1 MKRILFF
8 IGLLFLSGLT
18 FNVSAAEYSL
28 PSTTVRL
35 IGENSHYVVPNDGR
49 PLETIASEFQIGLLG
64 MLEANPGTDPYLPKA
79 GKTLIIPSQ
88 MLLPATK
95 RDGIIVNLAELRLY
109 YFPKGSNKV
118 MVYPIGI
125 GQLGANTPKMVT
137 TVSQLIKNPTWTPTP
152 NIRKLYAADGVILP
166 AVFPA
171 GPDNPM
177 GLYALRLSYGKG
189 QYLIHGTNANFGI
202 GLRVSSGCIRL
213 RPEDIQALFYSIPV
227 GTRVQVINEPIKYSK
242 EPDGSYYIEVHQPL
256 SKRESDDPQTMPLVY
271 SNEFKAFLQQP
282 GIDQKLVV
290 QAVARRSGMP
300 VRVNKTYINIR

>member
-1 MKRILFF
+1 MKRILLF

-18 FNVSAAEYSL
+18 VNVSAAEYSL
-28 PSTTVRL
+28 PSTTARL

-49 PLETIASEFQIGLLG
+49 PLEAIASEFQIGLLG

-79 GKTLIIPSQ
+79 GMTLIIPSQ

-118 MVYPIGI
+118 IVYPIGI

-137 TVSQLIKNPTWTPTP
+137 TVSQLIKNPTWTPTA
-152 NIRKLYAADGVILP
+152 NIRKRYAADGVILP

-213 RPEDIQALFYSIPV
+213 RPEDIEALFYSIPV
-227 GTRVQVINEPIKYSK
+227 GTRVQVINEPIKYAK

-256 SKRESDDPQTMPLVY
+256 SKRESDDPQTMPLIY

-282 GIDQKLVV
+282 GIDQKLVA

-300 VRVNKTYINIR
+300 VKVNKT

>member
-18 FNVSAAEYSL
+18 VNVSAAEYSL
-28 PSTTVRL
+28 PSTTARL
-35 IGENSHYVVPNDGR
+35 IGENRHYVVPNDGR
-49 PLETIASEFQIGLLG
+49 PLEAIASEFQIGLLG

-79 GKTLIIPSQ
+79 GMTLIIPAQ

-118 MVYPIGI
+118 IVYPIGI

-137 TVSQLIKNPTWTPTP
+137 TVSQLIKNPTWTPTA
-152 NIRKLYAADGVILP
+152 NIRKRYAADGVILP

-213 RPEDIQALFYSIPV
+213 RPEDIEALFYSIPV

-256 SKRESDDPQTMPLVY
+256 SKKESDDPQTMPLIY

-282 GIDQKLVV
+282 GIDQRLVA

-300 VRVNKTYINIR
+300 VKVNKT

>member
-1 MKRILFF
+1 MKKILFF
-8 IGLLFLSGLT
+8 IGLLFLSELT
-18 FNVSAAEYSL
+18 INVNAAEYSL
-28 PSTTVRL
+28 PSTTARL
-35 IGENSHYVVPNDGR
+35 IGENKHYVVPNDGR
-49 PLETIASEFQIGLLG
+49 PLEAIASKFQIGLLG
-64 MLEANPGTDPYLPKA
+64 MLEANPGTDPYLPIA

-95 RDGIIVNLAELRLY
+95 RGGIIINLAELRLY
-109 YFPKGSNKV
+109 YFPKGANKV
-118 MVYPIGI
+118 IVYPIGI
-125 GQLGANTPKMVT
+125 GQLGANTPRMVT

-152 NIRKLYAADGVILP
+152 NIRKHYASEGVILP

-213 RPEDIQALFYSIPV
+213 RPEDIEALFYSVLV
-227 GTRVQVINEPIKYSK
+227 GTCVQVINEPIKYSK

-256 SKRESDDPQTMPLVY
+256 SKKESDNPQTMPLIY
-271 SNEFKAFLQQP
+271 SNKFKAFLQQA
-282 GIDQKLVV
+282 GIDQKLVA

-300 VRVNKTYINIR
+300 VKVNKT

>member
-28 PSTTVRL
+28 PSTTARL
-35 IGENSHYVVPNDGR
+35 IGENSHYYVVSNDGP
-49 PLETIASEFQIGLLG
+49 PLEAISSEFQIGLLG

-152 NIRKLYAADGVILP
+152 NIRKRYAADGVILP

-171 GPDNPM
+171 GSDNPM

-227 GTRVQVINEPIKYSK
+227 GTGVQVINEPIKYSK

-282 GIDQKLVV
+282 GIDQRLVA

-300 VRVNKTYINIR
+300 VRVNKS

>member
-8 IGLLFLSGLT
+8 IALLFLSWLT
-18 FNVSAAEYSL
+18 FNVSAIEYSL
-28 PSTTVRL
+28 PSTTTARL
-35 IGENSHYVVPNDGR
+35 IGENSHYLVTNDGR
-49 PLETIASEFQIGLLG
+49 PLEAIASEFQIGLLS

-95 RDGIIVNLAELRLY
+95 RDGIIVNLPELRLY

-118 MVYPIGI
+118 IVYPIGI

-152 NIRKLYAADGVILP
+152 SIRKRYAAEGVILP
-166 AVFPA
+166 TVYPA

-177 GLYALRLSYGKG
+177 GLYALRLSYDKG
-189 QYLIHGTNANFGI
+189 QYFIHGTNANFGI

-213 RPEDIQALFYSIPV
+213 RPEHISALFSSISI

-242 EPDGSYYIEVHQPL
+242 EPDESYYIEVHQPL
-256 SKRESDDPQTMPLVY
+256 SKRKSENPQTIPLVY
-271 SNEFKAFLQQP
+271 SNEFKAFLQEP
-282 GIDQKLVV
+282 GISQKLVSK
-290 QAVARRSGMP
+290 AIARRSGIP
-300 VRVNKTYINIR
+300 LKVNKT

>member
-28 PSTTVRL
+28 PSTTARL

-49 PLETIASEFQIGLLG
+49 PLEAIASEFQIGLLG

-109 YFPKGSNKV
+109 YFPKGSI

-152 NIRKLYAADGVILP
+152 NIRKRYAADGVILP
-166 AVFPA
+166 AVFSA

-227 GTRVQVINEPIKYSK
+227 GTRVQVINEPIKFSK
-242 EPDGSYYIEVHQPL
+242 EPNGSYYIEVHQPL

-282 GIDQKLVV
+282 GIDQRLVD

-300 VRVNKTYINIR
+300 VRVNKS

>member
-8 IGLLFLSGLT
+8 IGLLFLSWLT
-18 FNVSAAEYSL
+18 FNISAAEYSL
-28 PSTTVRL
+28 PSTRARL
-35 IGENSHYVVPNDGR
+35 IGENTHYLVANDGR
-49 PLETIASEFQIGLLG
+49 PLEAIASEFQIGLLS

-88 MLLPATK
+88 MLLPATN
-95 RDGIIVNLAELRLY
+95 RDGIIINLAELRLY

-118 MVYPIGI
+118 IVYPIGI

-137 TVSQLIKNPTWTPTP
+137 TISQLIKNPSWIPTP
-152 NIRKLYAADGVILP
+152 SIRKRYAADGVILP
-166 AVFPA
+166 TIFPP

-189 QYLIHGTNANFGI
+189 QYFIHGTNANFGI

-213 RPEDIQALFYSIPV
+213 RSKDIAALFYSIQV

-256 SKRESDDPQTMPLVY
+256 SKRESEDSQTIPLVY
-271 SNEFKAFLQQP
+271 SNEFKAFLQQA
-282 GIDQKLVV
+282 GIGQKLVA
-290 QAVARRSGMP
+290 QAVSRRSGIP
-300 VRVNKTYINIR
+300 LKINKT